1 MHTLMHTLKPRG
13 AWSKQRQTKKSGKE
27 YRQPPCRKHT
37 PMTGVDLDMG
47 MGRGMWNQVQ
57 QSPSVLLSLL
67 EKHLVPNG
75 FHRLRFKGQV
85 HHFLP
90 SFSFYHPFFPP
101 ASTLFS
107 PSFLYISNCP
117 QNPIPDVLS
126 CCRIFYTETHTATH
140 SHCNIAHPRGRGTGP

>member
-1 MHTLMHTLKPRG
+1 MQPCTHSCTHLNPEAPGQSRG
-13 AWSKQRQTKKSGKE
+13 KRKSQDKE

-37 PMTGVDLDMG
+37 PMAGVDLDLG

-75 FHRLRFKGQV
+75 FHRWRFKGQV

-90 SFSFYHPFFPP
+90 SFSFYHP
-101 ASTLFS
+101 
-107 PSFLYISNCP
+107 SFLLFLHSFP
-117 QNPIPDVLS
+117 LLL
-126 CCRIFYTETHTATH
+126 YT
-140 SHCNIAHPRGRGTGP
+140 SPIAHKTQFLMSFLVAGFSIQKHTQPHTHIAT